1 MDFSI
6 KSCTD
11 KQLPEILNIFND
23 AIIHSTALYDYNI
36 RTPEMIESWY
46 DDKKKLNQPILGA
59 FSSDNTLMGF
69 ASFGSFRPRP
79 ANKYTVEHSVYV
91 HKNFR
96 AKGIGKTLL
105 KEIIKQAEQQNYHV
119 LIGVI
124 DTENKASIMLH
135 EKEGF
140 VLNGILKEVAYK
152 FGKWLNVAFYQKTLK
167 TPLNPNEL

>member
-11 KQLPEILNIFND
+11 KQLPEILDIFND
-23 AIIHSTALYDYNI
+23 AIMHSTALYDYKI
-36 RTPEMIESWY
+36 RTLEMIEDWY
-46 DDKKKLNQPILGA
+46 NDKQNLNQPIIGA
-59 FSSDNTLMGF
+59 FNSDNVLLGF

-91 HKNFR
+91 HKYFR

-105 KEIIKQAEQQNYHV
+105 NEIIIQAEKQNYHV

-124 DTENKASIMLH
+124 DTENKASIILH

-140 VLNGILKEVAYK
+140 ELNGILKEVAFK
-152 FGKWLNVAFYQKTLK
+152 FGKWLDVAFYQKTLK
-167 TPLNPNEL
+167 TPLNPDEL